1 MDTIKSIKITE
12 TTSNSIS
19 GYYDIPNGFFDFI
32 YILCNNTEAEDNFE
46 LINLST
52 DKNFSCLD
60 ILSGY
65 KYSIK
70 LYTFKNEIY
79 NISNVFF
86 ASTSMFWKF
95 YKKIVMLNNKFF

>member
-1 MDTIKSIKITE
+1 MLKSLFVVRVF
-12 TTSNSIS
+12 
-19 GYYDIPNGFFDFI
+19 FFDFI
-32 YILCNNTEAEDNFE
+32 YILCNNTEVEDDFE

-52 DKNFSCLD
+52 DKNFSCLN

-79 NISNVFF
+79 KISNVFLHQRV
-86 ASTSMFWKF
+86 SLNYVF
-95 YKKIVMLNNKFF
+95 YKKIFN